1 MLLQIIKILYV
12 IFPSDSETKGGGIGA
27 RLLAEL
33 PEERRSH
40 LKTLTA

>member
-12 IFPSDSETKGGGIGA
+12 IFPSDSETKGEGISA

-33 PEERRSH
+33 REEWRPH